1 MIHGNIAWAAAAMK
15 GRLEGESL
23 SFEGASTDTRELKAG
38 NLFFCLV
45 GQRDGH
51 DFAATAAECGAVAL
65 VVDQAHSVTAKIPKL
80 VVGDTLRALG
90 DLAQA
95 WRRKFPIPVLGITGS
110 NGKTTTKELVK
121 CVLQTRYRTL
131 ATDGNFNNLIGVPK
145 TLFRLEAGD
154 EVAVVE
160 MGMNDFE
167 EIARLTEIVEP
178 SLALIT
184 NIGSAHLE
192 KLGGLE
198 GVARAKGELFAGLS
212 PDSVALVNAADPR
225 IVALPTP
232 AKKVC
237 YGKPECRIWG
247 ELIPTPPG
255 EGRPLYLKVNFE
267 GQSDTFA
274 MHLPGPHN
282 LSNVLAALAVS
293 RELKVSFETAKAALE
308 AFKPSASRN
317 ELLTLKSGIRLID
330 DCYNANPSST
340 QAALKTLAGLK
351 GREASLAIL
360 GEMLELGAFTEE
372 GHRQVGESAAKEGTD
387 RLIAVGPHAETILAG
402 ARQAG
407 MEDWRLRSFAD
418 PETAVAALSS
428 VPEGTQWILVKGS
441 RGIHLEKIVA
451 HLKEKF

>member
-23 SFEGASTDTRELKAG
+23 SFEGASTDTRELKPG

-51 DFAATAAECGAVAL
+51 EFAAAAAERGAAAL
-65 VVDQAHSVTAKIPKL
+65 VVDQAHSVAAKIPQI

-160 MGMNDFE
+160 MGMNDFG
-167 EIARLTEIVEP
+167 EIARLTEIAEP
-178 SLALIT
+178 TLGLIT

-212 PDSVALVNAADPR
+212 PDAVALVNAADPR
-225 IVALPTP
+225 VVALPTP
-232 AKKVC
+232 AKKAC

-247 ELIPTPPG
+247 ELLPTPPE
-255 EGRPLYLKVNFE
+255 EGRPLSLKINFE
-267 GQSDTFA
+267 GQSETFA
-274 MHLPGPHN
+274 MQVPGPHN
-282 LSNVLAALAVS
+282 LSNVLAALAVG
-293 RELKVSFETAKAALE
+293 RELKISFEAAKVALE
-308 AFKPSASRN
+308 AFRPSASRM
-317 ELLTLKSGIRLID
+317 ELITLKSGPRLID

-340 QAALKTLAGLK
+340 VAAIKTLSGLK
-351 GREASLAIL
+351 GRAASLLIL
-360 GEMLELGAFTEE
+360 GEMLELGAATEE
-372 GHRQVGESAAKEGTD
+372 GHREVGRKVAEEGHD
-387 RLIAVGPHAETILAG
+387 RLWAVGPHARDILAG
-402 ARQAG
+402 ARDAG
-407 MEDWRLRSFAD
+407 MDESRMSGFDD
-418 PETAVAALSS
+418 PESAIAKLAK

-451 HLKEKF
+451 HLKENF